1 MRRRVLTIITS
12 LALAASAC
20 GGGSDEPEATQA
32 PAAPQTPVPAPTTTS
47 PPPTT
52 TAAPAPT
59 TAAPPATTTTTAV
72 PLPDGQELLMMTN
85 EAMAQM
91 PEFLGTGRGV
101 VKEAIDAPDSAAL
114 VTQLAVGGGPAGG
127 DFWQLTLVNFNTP
140 SLQDSFLVQ
149 QRTVDGVDY
158 DQDPETGAWEIDT
171 VTDPDPVEDVFAGR
185 LELSDIIVQTG
196 PGGYTLIGSY
206 PADDNV
212 DTVVLEVLAD
222 SGLLLSVTVFSHAP
236 RREFAGLVPLDGDD
250 LIVNQQIDV
259 TTYAVEIAPHRRT
272 AAGYT
277 HGSDPQPRRPLQNPD
292 TDRLGAVPA

>member
-32 PAAPQTPVPAPTTTS
+32 LAAPQTPVPAPTTTS

-127 DFWQLTLVNFNTP
+127 
-140 SLQDSFLVQ
+140 
-149 QRTVDGVDY
+149 
-158 DQDPETGAWEIDT
+158 
-171 VTDPDPVEDVFAGR
+171 
-185 LELSDIIVQTG
+185 
-196 PGGYTLIGSY
+196 GGGGGGGG
-206 PADDNV
+206 
-212 DTVVLEVLAD
+212 
-222 SGLLLSVTVFSHAP
+222 GLLAADP
-236 RREFAGLVPLDGDD
+236 RQFQHSIASGFVP
-250 LIVNQQIDV
+250 
-259 TTYAVEIAPHRRT
+259 RT
-272 AAGYT
+272 AADRGRSRLRP
-277 HGSDPQPRRPLQNPD
+277 GPGNRRMGD
-292 TDRLGAVPA
+292 